1 VSNYGSTGA
10 NLMARLIAAERA
22 GTAVYQTEGGARTDD
37 ELWRQYMSGGGAKG
51 EGENTRHMDQLDR
64 VHAQQLQAAEAYYGG
79 AGEASG
85 IQAAQTRG
93 QALQAAAAAAG
104 QGGIAGRDA
113 IYGTGQGS
121 YQAGAQGAGEGMASR
136 LQASE
141 AYMSAQSDRAIYDQ
155 SIAAAYQRRDAAAEA
170 RDQAIATARAQ
181 GEAAETAAAMNALG
195 AGIGA
200 YSSGISAA
208 KGWDDKKDGGG
219 GGSKYG
225 TEGV

>member
-1 VSNYGSTGA
+1 VSNYGSTGD
-10 NLMARLIAAERA
+10 NLMARLIAAEGA
-22 GTAVYQTEGGARTDD
+22 GTAAYQTEGGARTDD

-51 EGENTRHMDQLDR
+51 AGEYTRHMDQFDR

-79 AGEASG
+79 AGEAAG
-85 IQAAQTRG
+85 VQAAQNRG

-121 YQAGAQGAGEGMASR
+121 YQAGAQGAGEAMASR

-155 SIAAAYQRRDAAAEA
+155 SIMEAYQRRNAAAQA
-170 RDQAIATARAQ
+170 RDQAIAEARAQ
-181 GEAAETAAAMNALG
+181 GEAVETAAAMNALG
-195 AGIGA
+195 AGMGA

-208 KGWDDKKDGGG
+208 KGWGEDDE
-219 GGSKYG
+219 GGS
-225 TEGV
+225 GV